1 MTLTIQD
8 LGALGEFFG
17 SIAVLATLVYLATQ
31 IRQNTRAI
39 RATSHQAAT
48 DSFNA
53 INTLIAHDP
62 SLARIYRVGGDG
74 LANLTEDERVQ
85 FSFLFLAAFRVF
97 ETIYYQSKVGT
108 LEEQLPQIEE
118 SSVALLLGSPGG
130 REWWEENPFAFSP
143 EFRRHV
149 DEQIRS
155 AKDTAA

>member
-1 MTLTIQD
+1 MTIQD
-8 LGALGEFFG
+8 VG
-17 SIAVLATLVYLATQ
+17 SIGELVAAVATVATLAYLATQ
-31 IRQNTRAI
+31 IRQNTRAT

-53 INTLIAHDP
+53 LNTLIAHDP
-62 SLARIYRVGGDG
+62 SLARIYRVGREG
-74 LANLTEDERVQ
+74 LVNLTEDERVQ
-85 FSFLFLAAFRVF
+85 FDFLFLAAFRVF

-155 AKDTAA
+155 AKDAAA

>member
-1 MTLTIQD
+1 MTIQD
-8 LGALGEFFG
+8 FG
-17 SIAVLATLVYLATQ
+17 SIGELVAAVATIATLVYLATQ

-39 RATSHQAAT
+39 RATSHHSTT
-48 DSFNA
+48 DSLNVL
-53 INTLIAHDP
+53 NTLIAHDP

-155 AKDTAA
+155 AKDAAA